1 MKVDTFA
8 IVSTVSLSLSQRF
21 GFVIFA
27 GISMRG

>member
-1 MKVDTFA
+1 MKADTFA
-8 IVSTVSLSLSQRF
+8 IVSTLSLSLFRRF